1 MIVLCRGE
9 DVMSLCRWDLAVLE
23 GMKAG
28 VVLEMSLERV
38 LLSST

>member
-1 MIVLCRGE
+1 
-9 DVMSLCRWDLAVLE
+9 MSPCRWELAVLE
-23 GMKAG
+23 GTKAG